1 MRIQKMNFN
10 INKIMIIICIII
22 NIFTLFLIIL
32 ETNNQKYLS
41 RLQEKLFEI
50 ELEKQQYF
58 NEKLIN
64 ELKQKENQIKQLQ
77 KKIIIRV
84 YIIEKDLKDDS
95 KTDDFREIKID

>member
-1 MRIQKMNFN
+1 M
-10 INKIMIIICIII
+10 
-22 NIFTLFLIIL
+22 FLIIL

-84 YIIEKDLKDDS
+84 YIIEKDSKDDS
-95 KTDDFREIKID
+95 KTDDFMEIKID

>member
-1 MRIQKMNFN
+1 MNFN

-84 YIIEKDLKDDS
+84 YIIEKDSKDDS
-95 KTDDFREIKID
+95 KTDDFMEIKID